1 MALIICKSIFVFSKT
16 QGLLVKMYIFAL
28 YGKNKNKAFQQPKVN
43 NTMKTK
49 QKKIDNNDKKILSII
64 ARDARVPLKDVAKV
78 CNMSRAAVHQRVL
91 RMIEG
96 GVITGSRY
104 DVSPQCVG
112 YSTCTYVGISLDRG
126 SRYQSVV
133 DQLNK
138 IPEIVECHFT
148 TGPYTML
155 VKLYARDNAHLMD
168 LLNHQIQKIVGVIST
183 ETLISLEQS
192 INKPL
197 LIEYD

>member
-1 MALIICKSIFVFSKT
+1 
-16 QGLLVKMYIFAL
+16 MYIFAL

-43 NTMKTK
+43 DTMKTK

>member
-1 MALIICKSIFVFSKT
+1 
-16 QGLLVKMYIFAL
+16 
-28 YGKNKNKAFQQPKVN
+28 
-43 NTMKTK
+43 MKTK

-148 TGPYTML
+148 GRTPCSSNCTR
-155 VKLYARDNAHLMD
+155 ATTRTSWCC
-168 LLNHQIQKIVGVIST
+168 ST
-183 ETLISLEQS
+183 TRYR
-192 INKPL
+192 K
-197 LIEYD
+197 